1 MTSAARRSCHRRLGL
16 QVTPTLCCLAV
27 LATLTGS
34 AWAATPAK
42 AETPPAKAQPVPQAD
57 KGPAAKGAAAA
68 APATAVATA
77 AAVPDPMEQLRQRLA
92 ERLAGGR
99 AVPRA
104 TSDDGPVEVRI
115 PPPRQAAA
123 PAAGRG
129 EPAARASRSG
139 AASTLVVA
147 AAGAAAGHGAA
158 ATKGGKPEHWSY
170 DGPAGPQTWGGLRP
184 DFMLCGKGQRQSP
197 VDIRGG
203 LEVELEPVRFEY
215 QPSPFGVIDNG
226 HTIQANV
233 APGNRIDVGGKRFEL
248 VQFHFH
254 RPSEERIDGRQFEMS
269 LHLVHKDEKGRLAVV
284 ALLLD
289 KGPALPAV
297 QQVWNNL
304 PLEKKE
310 ESRARTPLDLGT
322 LVPADKRYYT
332 YMGSLTTPPCTEGV
346 QWIVMR
352 QPVTVSAE
360 QIELFARIYPMN
372 ARPVQ
377 QLAGRRIL
385 QSP

>member
-1 MTSAARRSCHRRLGL
+1 MTSSARRLCRHRLVL
-16 QVTPTLCCLAV
+16 PAMPTLCCLIA
-27 LATLTGS
+27 LAWLTPNT
-34 AWAATPAK
+34 WAASPAK
-42 AETPPAKAQPVPQAD
+42 AEAAPTKSQPAPQAD
-57 KGPAAKGAAAA
+57 KATSAKGSAVT

-77 AAVPDPMEQLRQRLA
+77 APVPDPMEQLRQRLA
-92 ERLAGGR
+92 DRLAGGR
-99 AVPRA
+99 AAPRA
-104 TSDDGPVEVRI
+104 ASDDGPVEVRI

-123 PAAGRG
+123 PATGRG
-129 EPAARASRSG
+129 EPTARANRPGG
-139 AASTLVVA
+139 AGPLVVA
-147 AAGAAAGHGAA
+147 AAAQAAGHGPAA
-158 ATKGGKPEHWSY
+158 GKGGKPEHWSY

-215 QPSPFGVIDNG
+215 QSSPFGVIDNG

-233 APGNRIDVGGKRFEL
+233 APGNRIEVGGKRFEL

-310 ESRARTPLDLGT
+310 EARARTPLDLGT
-322 LVPADKRYYT
+322 LVPTDKRYYT